1 MAYQMDILT
10 IRMKSYRSSHIP
22 APGLARPI
30 STHRRPN
37 GFLRGLR
44 TIAYYLLALYVF
56 TWVMNMFGVS
66 TIFNSPDI
74 HYSGID
80 ANTGQFTVVKG
91 CRPERLRPDGS
102 CNKSIDLDTVIE
114 ALPRWSR

>member
-1 MAYQMDILT
+1 
-10 IRMKSYRSSHIP
+10 MKSNHQAGPLTRPGIP
-22 APGLARPI
+22 RPI
-30 STHRRPN
+30 ATRRRPN

-44 TIAYYLLALYVF
+44 TVAYYLLALYVF

-80 ANTGQFTVVKG
+80 ANTGQRVVVKG

-102 CNKSIDLDTVIE
+102 CNKSIDLGTVIE

>member
-1 MAYQMDILT
+1 
-10 IRMKSYRSSHIP
+10 MKTHNRASQLS
-22 APGLARPI
+22 AAGLPRPI
-30 STHRRPN
+30 ATRRRPN

-44 TIAYYLLALYVF
+44 TVCYYLLALYIF

-80 ANTGQFTVVKG
+80 ANTGQHVVVKG
-91 CRPERLRPDGS
+91 CRPERLRADGS
-102 CNKSIDLDTVIE
+102 CNKSIDLPTIIE
-114 ALPRWSR
+114 AIPRWSR

>member
-1 MAYQMDILT
+1 
-10 IRMKSYRSSHIP
+10 MKSYRGSHVP
-22 APGLARPI
+22 APGLGRHIP
-30 STHRRPN
+30 THRQPN
-37 GFLRGLR
+37 RFVRGLR
-44 TIAYYLLALYVF
+44 TACYYLLALYVF

-80 ANTGQFTVVKG
+80 ANTGQRVVVKG

-102 CNKSIDLDTVIE
+102 CNKSIDLTTVIE